1 MKYKIEKNTVQE
13 TLILPLYSRKLCT
26 ELYPNLYRDETAV
39 RLIDQIDYDFS
50 EAEKNSRSLMQRF
63 GALEVAMRQN
73 DLAFEVQAYLKNHP
87 CAAVVNLGCGLDNT
101 GRACD
106 NGRYK
111 IYNLDFP
118 DVIALRQQLLP
129 AGEREQNIPCDLKD
143 PAWFDKIDVSGGE
156 DDRKNMAQN
165 GKNQG
170 CRGIFRGFGCSQ
182 GDWRVG
188 QPVTGIQQGLYDGL
202 QRPERLFRQ
211 RLFPISRQ
219 GRGQRDENADRE
231 DRIWRQAMKI
241 LVYGAGVL
249 GCNLARNLLRAGK
262 DSTLLARG
270 NWAAEIKQNG
280 LRIKDK
286 FSLRTSVSR
295 IPVVTELAPDAMY
308 DVIFVVL
315 RYTQLDSV
323 LDTLRANRTKNIV
336 FVGNNVQARAQ
347 AAALPEKNVLF
358 AFALSAGHR
367 EVDRVVSIDLKKI
380 TIGQL
385 PGTASNKQLIG
396 RIFHGTKYK
405 VVYEPNMEDYLLCH
419 AAFVMP
425 AAFACYKTDGDLK
438 KLRGDTAYLNR
449 LLDANIEGYRAIRDA
464 GHTILPKE
472 DADFEGEKYRKT
484 CLRFFKLMCATSLG
498 KLCASDHAMNAIDEM
513 SALNRDLKKFFD
525 ENGAAYP
532 VWQALEAEAGRY
544 LR

>member
-1 MKYKIEKNTVQE
+1 MRFKTFGNRNDPAVLFFHAMGVTGESSEPVAQYLQNRYFC
-13 TLILPLYSRKLCT
+13 ILPTSTVYCKGQKYVSKADEVRQVEEYLKSQGVERL
-26 ELYPNLYRDETAV
+26 ELVVASS
-39 RLIDQIDYDFS
+39 I
-50 EAEKNSRSLMQRF
+50 
-63 GALEVAMRQN
+63 GA
-73 DLAFEVQAYLKNHP
+73 DLAMAFLIGTKLPIGHIFFDGGQFAQIGKGTRRMMTPFLYLAIKSLYWSKGGTLKKILWCDDDSIKP
-87 CAAVVNLGCGLDNT
+87 YFIAA
-101 GRACD
+101 
-106 NGRYK
+106 
-111 IYNLDFP
+111 
-118 DVIALRQQLLP
+118 
-129 AGEREQNIPCDLKD
+129 
-143 PAWFDKIDVSGGE
+143 
-156 DDRKNMAQN
+156 
-165 GKNQG
+165 GKNLTYTNLRRHILDSLEDKPFPALSEELQKHLY
-170 CRGIFRGFGCSQ
+170 FEFGS
-182 GDWRVG
+182 
-188 QPVTGIQQGLYDGL
+188 I
-202 QRPERLFRQ
+202 
-211 RLFPISRQ
+211 
-219 GRGQRDENADRE
+219 E

-262 DSTLLARG
+262 DVTLLARG

-336 FVGNNVQARAQ
+336 FVGNNVQTKAL

-367 EVDRVVSIDLKKI
+367 EADRVVSIDLKKI

-385 PGTASNKQLIG
+385 PGAISNKQLIG

-449 LLDANIEGYRAIRDA
+449 VLDANIEGYRAIRDA

-513 SALNRDLKKFFD
+513 SALNRDLRKFFD
-525 ENGAAYP
+525 EHGAAYP

-544 LR
+544 LQ